1 MPKGLY
7 VIMDNILYKEV
18 IRMKMKE
25 VQITIQELGE
35 QGVKVTLEEIVELM
49 QKNNTSLEQTIDE
62 LHSALKV

>member
-35 QGVKVTLEEIVELM
+35 QGVEVTLEEIVELM

>member
-7 VIMDNILYKEV
+7 TIIDNILYKEV

-35 QGVKVTLEEIVELM
+35 QGVEVTLEEIVELM
-49 QKNNTSLEQTIDE
+49 QKNNTSLEQTIGE
-62 LHSALKV
+62 LHSALEV

>member
-7 VIMDNILYKEV
+7 TIIDNILYKEV

-35 QGVKVTLEEIVELM
+35 QGVEVTLEEIVELM

-62 LHSALKV
+62 LQSALEV